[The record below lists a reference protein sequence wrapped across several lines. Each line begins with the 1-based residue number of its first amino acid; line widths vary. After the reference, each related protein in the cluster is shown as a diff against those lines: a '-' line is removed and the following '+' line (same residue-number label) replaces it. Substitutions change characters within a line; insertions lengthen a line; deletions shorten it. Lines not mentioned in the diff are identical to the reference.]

1 MDGLRQ
7 TFINNL
13 KHFRKIRNVRQ
24 LDLALEIGKSSN
36 YINSIENGKYF
47 PSPETI
53 EQIANFLKI
62 EPIQLFGKNGC
73 KENILLN
80 NSESYANELSEKL
93 YSQLKK
99 DLEECIKTNINNVF
113 ASKKS

>member
-1 MDGLRQ
+1 MDSLRQ

-36 YINSIENGKYF
+36 YINSVENGKYF

-53 EQIANFLKI
+53 EQIAEFLKI
-62 EPIQLFGKNGC
+62 EPIQLFDKNGC
-73 KENILLN
+73 IENILQN
-80 NSESYANELSEKL
+80 NSDSYAKELSEKL
-93 YSQLKK
+93 YNKLKK
-99 DLEECIKTNINNVF
+99 DLKECIKADIKDAF
-113 ASKKS
+113 SKNS